1 MKKVLLAQFILF
13 IGSICLLAVNPVNQV
28 IKGKIID
35 SDTKI
40 TLPGATIAL
49 LDSEQPVGCTSDLD
63 GFFKLENVTVGR
75 CGIKVSYVGYQT
87 KVIENMMLKSGKELI
102 LTVELEE
109 KYENIDEVEIKA
121 FNGKEDALNEMAMIS
136 ARSFNVEETE
146 KYAGSWG
153 DPSRMATNYAGVFVG
168 NDQGNDIIIRGNS
181 PSGLIW
187 SLEGIPIPSPNHW
200 DRLGTTGGPVSM
212 VNNNLLSRSDFFTSA
227 FPAEYGNGLSGVF
240 DLKMRNG
247 NYEKRE
253 YLAQLGFNGFEF
265 GAEGPFIKGSKA
277 SYLINYRHSMLGL
290 VDQLLWV
297 DGLPYYKDLTMKVN
311 IPYQKGNIS
320 IFGIAGNSEITFSDT
335 IQSNDGV
342 VHELQFPNGSKTGVA
357 GINYTHFINNKT
369 RVKTSL
375 AITTRRPFSKMD
387 SVANG
392 EPVKN
397 FYTDTEVENKYILKT
412 KLISKLNSK
421 NIIDVG
427 IALQN
432 YSLEIFEEDFDYNR
446 ENDSVMY
453 FDPYKVKENNMLLMQ
468 GFVQLKHHLAHNISI
483 TTGLNYQQFT
493 YNNTYSIEPRIGIK
507 WNIFQNQS
515 INFGYGLHSQIQPL
529 YIYAKKTFEENELNT
544 KNVFVQTN
552 KNLDFSKSHHYVI
565 GYDYSINQNLR
576 VKTELYYQDLFNIP
590 VERRESYFS
599 MINTG
604 ESLSSI
610 NRDSL
615 INKGTGENYGLE
627 FTLEKFLHK
636 NYYFLVTTSL
646 FNSTY
651 KGSDEIKRNTVYNGN
666 YVVNVLGGYEY
677 PLNDHSSLSFN
688 LRVVNA
694 GGRRYIPVDLE
705 KSIAENSTVYIF
717 EKAFEDRVSSYFRTD
732 FRIGYMYHGK
742 KATHE
747 IALDITN
754 LTNHQ
759 NEYARYYS
767 SFSKEIEIEYQQG
780 FFPMGLYRVNF

>member
-1 MKKVLLAQFILF
+1 MKKFLLISLLQILGV
-13 IGSICLLAVNPVNQV
+13 IYILAVNPVNQV
-28 IKGKIID
+28 IKGRIID

-40 TLPGATIAL
+40 TLPGATITL
-49 LDSEQPVGCTSDLD
+49 LNSETPVGCTSDLD
-63 GFFKLENVTVGR
+63 GFFKLENVAVGR
-75 CGIKVSYVGYQT
+75 CGIKVSYLGYKT
-87 KVIENMMLKSGKELI
+87 KVLENMVLKSGKELV
-102 LTVELEE
+102 LTIELEE
-109 KYENIDEVEIKA
+109 KYEMLDEVEIKA
-121 FNGKEDALNEMAMIS
+121 FNGKEESLNEMAMIS

-187 SLEGIPIPSPNHW
+187 MLEDIPIPSPNHW

-212 VNNNLLSRSDFFTSA
+212 VNNNLLSRSDFYTSA
-227 FPAEYGNGLSGVF
+227 FPTEYANGLSGVF

-265 GAEGPFIKGSKA
+265 GAEGPIVKGSKA
-277 SYLINYRHSMLGL
+277 SYLINYRHSMLEL

-297 DGLPYYKDLTMKVN
+297 DGLPHYKDLTMKIN
-311 IPYQKGNIS
+311 IPCKNGNIS
-320 IFGIAGNSEITFSDT
+320 MFGLAGASKITFSDT
-335 IQSNDGV
+335 IQSKDEV
-342 VHELQFPNGSKTGVA
+342 VHELQFPNGSKTGVV
-357 GINYTHFINNKT
+357 GLNYTHFITNKT
-369 RVKTSL
+369 RIKNSI
-375 AITTRRPFSKMD
+375 AFTTRRPFSAMD
-387 SVANG
+387 SVAD
-392 EPVKN
+392 EKAVKN
-397 FYTDTEVENKYILKT
+397 YYTDTEIENKYVFKSEV
-412 KLISKLNSK
+412 ISKINSK
-421 NIIDVG
+421 NIVDAG
-427 IALQN
+427 IVLQD
-432 YSLEIFEEDFDYNR
+432 YSLEIFSEDMDYSR
-446 ENDSVMY
+446 ENDSVIY
-453 FDPYKVKENNMLLMQ
+453 YDPYKVDENNMLLFQ
-468 GFVQLKHHLAHNISI
+468 GFTQLKHHISHNISI
-483 TTGLNYQQFT
+483 TTGLNYQLFT

-515 INFGYGLHSQIQPL
+515 LNFGYGLHSQLQPL
-529 YIYAKKTFEENELNT
+529 YIYATKTFEDKETYT
-544 KNVFVQTN
+544 KDAYVQTN
-552 KNLDFSKSHHYVI
+552 KNLDFSKAHHYVV
-565 GYDYSINQNLR
+565 GYDYSINSNIR
-576 VKTELYYQDLFNIP
+576 VKTELYYQSLFNIP
-590 VERRESYFS
+590 VEQHESYFS

-615 INKGTGENYGLE
+615 VNEGTGKNYGLE
-627 FTLEKFLHK
+627 FTLEKFLHN
-636 NYYFLVTTSL
+636 NYYFMVTTSL

-651 KGSDEIKRNTVYNGN
+651 KGSDNIERNTVYNGN

-677 PLNDHSSLSFN
+677 PLNDKSSLSFN
-688 LRVVNA
+688 IRVVNA

-705 KSIAENSTVYIF
+705 QSILENETVYIYD
-717 EKAFEDRVSSYFRTD
+717 KAFDKRVNAYFRAD
-732 FRIGYMYHGK
+732 FRVGYMYQGK

-767 SFSKEIEIEYQQG
+767 SFSNKIEKEYQQG